1 MCHSCLLLH
10 HPRLEA
16 VAVVEVEVEVEAAA
30 AVVVVAAVEEEEAA
44 AEVAEVAV
52 GPIARAA

>member
-30 AVVVVAAVEEEEAA
+30 AVVVVAAAEEEEA